1 VGFGSD
7 QNVGVIMGKVA
18 IVFPGQASQYV
29 GMGQDLYEASEDV
42 RNLYKIASDSIGE
55 DIAKLSFEGPAEKL
69 KETRFTQPTIL
80 VHSLAVMAIM
90 KDKLP
95 KADLTA
101 GHSLGEYGSM
111 ALSGALSFEEAIK
124 AVVRRSSLMETAC
137 RENPSTMAAIIG
149 VDENKVVEI
158 CNTASA
164 IGVVVPAN
172 FNSANQ
178 IVISGANLGVEEA
191 CKLCKEVG
199 AKRAMML
206 PVGGAFHS
214 PLMESA
220 KTGMKEYLDSLQF
233 NQPTVDIVPN
243 VTGEAVNDP
252 AKLKELLVE
261 QITAPVKW
269 YHTMQYFKSFGIDTF
284 IEVGPGKVLA
294 GLAKRELK
302 NAQIYNIDKLTDIEN
317 FDFVSVG

>member
-1 VGFGSD
+1 
-7 QNVGVIMGKVA
+7 MGKIG

-29 GMGQDLYEASEDV
+29 GMGQDLYEASDEV
-42 RNLYKIASDSIGE
+42 RNLYKIASDEIGE
-55 DIAKLSFEGPAEKL
+55 DIARLSFEGPAEKL

-80 VHSLAVMAIM
+80 VHSLAVLTIM

-101 GHSLGEYGSM
+101 GHSLGEYGSL
-111 ALSGALSFEEAIK
+111 ALAGVLSFEEAIK
-124 AVVRRSSLMETAC
+124 AVVKRSSLMETSC

-149 VDENKVVEI
+149 LDENKIIEI
-158 CNTASA
+158 CKAASET
-164 IGVVVPAN
+164 GVVVPAN
-172 FNSANQ
+172 YNSANQ
-178 IVISGANLGVEEA
+178 IVISGSNQAVEKA
-191 CKLCKEVG
+191 CQFCKEAG
-199 AKRAMML
+199 AKRAMIL

-220 KTGMKEYLDSLQF
+220 KIGMKEYLDSIGFQ
-233 NQPTVDIVPN
+233 QPTIDIVPN
-243 VTGEAVNDP
+243 VTGEAESQADN
-252 AKLKELLVE
+252 LKELLVE

-269 YHTMQYFKSFGIDTF
+269 YHTMQYFQTSGIGTF

-294 GLAKRELK
+294 GLAKRELPE
-302 NAQIYNIDKLTDIEN
+302 AQIFNIDKLTDIEN